1 MHINYFKKLILTK
14 KHFIYLILSGILLSL
29 AWTTWGMAWTLFVAL
44 VPLFYI
50 EDKISTSIPKNNRI
64 IFSYAYI
71 VFFVWN
77 LITTWWVSNSTLG
90 GGIAA
95 VVLNSLF
102 YTILFTFF
110 HRIKKKVK
118 NNSIYFLFLVFW
130 LAWEYFYINGEISWI
145 WLVLGNGFANNTSW
159 IQWYEYTGTLGG
171 SLWVLLVNVLVYLS
185 IKKAA
190 KHFFKNAY
198 FFIALG
204 IFILPIIFSEYL
216 KYTYQEEKNPISFAI
231 VQPNIDPY
239 TEKFSAMPSDKQ
251 LEKML
256 SLIREKAAKNVDF
269 FVLPETAIEDNI
281 VENDF
286 TLSKDIRTV
295 QEFMLQ
301 YPNTSLI
308 TGATTIYIY
317 PKNKKSETARKYSNG
332 YYYDYFNTAL
342 QINKRD
348 SLQKYHKSKL
358 VIGVEMMPYPSFFR
372 LFENFI
378 ISLGGTSG
386 TLGTQKERSVF
397 RNSQNKACVAPAVCY
412 ESIYGEFMTEFIQKG
427 ANVIFVIT
435 NDAWWGDTPG
445 YKQHFSYSKL
455 RAIENRRSIV
465 RCANTGISAIINQK
479 GEVEKH
485 TEYWKED
492 VLNGSVNLNEK
503 LTFYSQNGDYI
514 GRIALF
520 ISYFWLLGFMLH
532 TIYKIINTLRIKP
545 KRKATKS

>member
-1 MHINYFKKLILTK
+1 LHINYFKKLILTK

-130 LAWEYFYINGEISWI
+130 LAWEYFYINGEISWV

-198 FFIALG
+198 FFLALG

-281 VENDF
+281 IENDF
-286 TLSKDIRTV
+286 TLSKNIRTV
-295 QEFMLQ
+295 QKFMLQ